1 MQDGFY
7 KSRPIA
13 ADIAGFII
21 AAFTGTGQTVA
32 AAASPASPVAG
43 ITDSVGGKAV
53 NGLVDLQLTQEADV
67 RYGGTV
73 KAGDPLTAAGD
84 GTGRAV
90 KAVKPGAGATV
101 NVIGIAQLDGLADD
115 IGKVLI
121 APSVLLG

>member
-13 ADIAGFII
+13 AAIAGNII
-21 AAFTGTGQTVA
+21 AAFTGAGQTVA
-32 AAASPASPVAG
+32 AAANSAAPIAG
-43 ITDSVGGKAV
+43 VTDSVGGAG
-53 NGLVDLQLTQEADV
+53 GLVDLQLTQEADI
-67 RYGGTV
+67 RYAGTV
-73 KAGDPLTAAGD
+73 KAGDPLMAASD
-84 GTGRAV
+84 GSGRAV
-90 KAVKPGAGATV
+90 KAVKPGANAVV